1 MENKKYYITTPIYYP
16 SSKFH
21 VGHCYCTIIADAIAR
36 YKRLQGYNVF
46 FMTGTD
52 EHGQKIERKAKEA
65 GKTPKEY
72 VDEIVSDTKELWKS
86 LGITYDKYIRTTDK
100 EHVECVKK
108 IFQKL
113 YEKGDIYLDEYEGL
127 YCTPCE
133 AFWTETQLVDGKCPD
148 CGRDVELVREE
159 SYFFRLSKYQDK
171 LLDYYKEH
179 PDFLEPISRK
189 NEMINNFFNKGL
201 EDLCVSRTTIDWG
214 IPVPFDP
221 KHTVYVWIDALTNY
235 ISALG
240 YLSDDDSKLKEFW
253 PADLHLVGKEIF
265 RFHAIIWPA
274 ILMALDLPL
283 PKKIF
288 GHGWLVVDGA
298 KISKSLGN
306 YKDPRVYINETSV
319 DALRYF
325 LLKEVTLGQDGNFDE
340 EKFLE
345 KSNSDLSNDLG
356 NLVSRV
362 TAMVEKYNN
371 GLIIKENIENE
382 DIDNELINMASSLI
396 INVEKN
402 MDLLKISDAITQIL
416 EVISKANKY
425 IDLST
430 PWLLIK
436 EGKPQRLNQVLY
448 NLVETIRIIAI
459 ALKPYMIETP
469 DKIFSQICVSKEIQT
484 WDSAKKFGLLENG
497 TKISKKDNLFPRIE
511 IKKEKEKVESV
522 ENNNVTNNDIVKNK
536 EENYITINE
545 LEKVELKVGQIL
557 EVERIEKAD
566 KLYKL
571 TVDLGTEKR
580 TIVSGLVKYY
590 TPEQLLNKQVV
601 VVANLKPVK
610 LRGVESQ
617 GMLLAAGDDVVKLLT
632 LDSNEGSLENGTSI
646 H

>member
-36 YKRLQGYNVF
+36 YKRLQGYDVF

-108 IFQKL
+108 IFLKL

-497 TKISKKDNLFPRIE
+497 TKIFKKDNLFPRIE
-511 IKKEKEKVESV
+511 IRKEKEKVESV